1 MLIGIEASRANRL
14 KKTGVE
20 WYAFHLIEELKKRPD
35 AEAHSW
41 LLYTNEPLS
50 HGMEKGQNNWHE
62 RALKW
67 PPKYLWTQIRLSI
80 EMLRHKPEVLFVPAH
95 VLPRFAPKRSVVT
108 IHDVGFRRM
117 PKLYPWLQRAYHEW
131 ATKDIAKHAARILT
145 VSEFSKR
152 ELVELYGIP
161 AEKIMVT
168 YLGVEHH
175 IYKPVSQDVI
185 QPVLKTYQIS
195 APYILCIGRL
205 ETKKNILTLIEG
217 FNRYKEE
224 RGAENHLKLVLVG
237 QPGSGYEEIEEAIVH
252 SPFQDQIILTGY
264 ISEADKVALLSGA
277 LAYVH
282 PSWYEG
288 FGLPPLEAMA
298 CETAVLSSTAG
309 SLLEVLGEENALFFH
324 PEDAEGLVKGL
335 HMLTDDAELVR
346 DLRRRGLAHA
356 AQFRWERT
364 AAETFRALTA
374 W

>member
-20 WYAFHLIEELKKRPD
+20 WYAYHLIEELKKMPD
-35 AEAHSW
+35 SEAHSW
-41 LLYTNEPLS
+41 LLYTNDPLS
-50 HGMEKGQNNWHE
+50 HGLERGRENWHE
-62 RALKW
+62 RQLAW

-80 EMLRHKPEVLFVPAH
+80 EMLRRKPEVLFVPAH
-95 VLPRFAPKRSVVT
+95 VLPRFCPKRSVVT

-117 PKLYPWLQRAYHEW
+117 PELYPKRQRQYHEW

-161 AEKIMVT
+161 PEKIMVT

-175 IYKPVSQDVI
+175 VYKPVSAEMTQKAQKLYTI
-185 QPVLKTYQIS
+185 
-195 APYILCIGRL
+195 AGPYILFIGRL

-217 FNRYKEE
+217 FNQYKQE
-224 RGAENHLKLVLVG
+224 RGADDPLELVLIG
-237 QPGSGYEEIEEAIVH
+237 QPGAGYERIEEAISN
-252 SPFQDQIILTGY
+252 SPAREKIILTGY
-264 ISEADKVALLSGA
+264 VSESDKVALLSGA

-298 CETAVLSSTAG
+298 CETPVLSSTAG

-324 PEDAEGLVKGL
+324 PDDPDGLVKGM
-335 HMLTDDAELVR
+335 HMLTDDAELVH

-356 AQFRWERT
+356 SRFRWERT